1 MNEERTKARVA
12 VVTGAARGI
21 GRRVALVLAE
31 RGYAVAANDL
41 SAPEETLGELERV
54 GVAMLAIPGDVSD
67 EVIAREMVHRV
78 MESFGRV
85 DVLVNNA
92 GISAIVPAEETTLA
106 DWNQT
111 LAVNLT
117 GPFLMSREFGKE
129 MLHQGIGSIVNI
141 SSVAGLLGV
150 ADRAAYNAS
159 KHGLIGLTRT
169 LAAEWGGRGVRVNA
183 VCPGWVKTEM
193 DQEDQASG
201 GYTDADI
208 EGRTPMGRFATPEDI
223 ARAVAFLA
231 DPELSGYV
239 NGHALSV
246 DGGWYGDGSWESLR
260 RRKRGED
267 PKKIQERSYGET
279 KPRKWKGHGVDHRG
293 RGHDSPQGA

>member
-1 MNEERTKARVA
+1 MTELRVA

-21 GRRVALVLAE
+21 GREVALELAR

-41 SAPEETLGELERV
+41 RAPEATVEEVEKLGATALP
-54 GVAMLAIPGDVSD
+54 LPGDVSNEED
-67 EVIAREMVHRV
+67 AERMLAEVSGR
-78 MESFGRV
+78 FGRA

-92 GISAIVPAEETTLA
+92 GISHISPAEETRPE
-106 DWNQT
+106 DWRRV
-111 LAVNLT
+111 LEVNLT
-117 GPFLMSREFGKE
+117 GPFLMCREFGRA
-129 MLHQGIGSIVNI
+129 MLEQGAGSIVNV

-150 ADRAAYNAS
+150 ADRSAYNAS
-159 KHGLIGLTRT
+159 KHGLVGLTRT

-193 DQEDQASG
+193 DEEDQAGG

-208 EGRTPMGRFATPEDI
+208 EGRTPMGRFARPQDV

-231 DPELSGYV
+231 DPVESGYV

-246 DGGWYGDGSWESLR
+246 DGGWASDGSWESLR
-260 RRKRGED
+260 L
-267 PKKIQERSYGET
+267 S
-279 KPRKWKGHGVDHRG
+279 HR
-293 RGHDSPQGA
+293 

>member
-1 MNEERTKARVA
+1 MDEERAQARVA

-21 GRRVALVLAE
+21 GRKVALVLAE

-54 GVAMLAIPGDVSD
+54 GAEALALPGDVSN
-67 EVIAREMVHRV
+67 ETSVREMVRGV

-92 GISAIVPAEETTLA
+92 GISAIVPAEQTTLA
-106 DWNQT
+106 DWNRT

-117 GPFLMSREFGKE
+117 GPFLMSREFGNE
-129 MLHQGIGSIVNI
+129 MLRQQRGSIVNI
-141 SSVAGLLGV
+141 SSVAGLLGI

-183 VCPGWVKTEM
+183 ACPGWVKTEM
-193 DQEDQASG
+193 DQEDQSSG
-201 GYTDADI
+201 GYTDEDI
-208 EGRTPMGRFATPEDI
+208 EGRTPTGRFARPDDI

-231 DPELSGYV
+231 DPEQSGYV

-260 RRKRGED
+260 RSKRG
-267 PKKIQERSYGET
+267 
-279 KPRKWKGHGVDHRG
+279 
-293 RGHDSPQGA
+293 

>member
-1 MNEERTKARVA
+1 MDKEQKAVQVA

-21 GRRVALVLAE
+21 GRRVALVLAKL
-31 RGYAVAANDL
+31 GYAVAANDL
-41 SAPEETLGELERV
+41 SAPEGTLGELERV
-54 GVAMLAIPGDVSD
+54 GTKALAIPGDVSD
-67 EVIAREMVHRV
+67 EETVHEMVRGV
-78 MESFGRV
+78 MEGFGRV

-92 GISAIVPAEETTLA
+92 GISAIVPAEQTTLA
-106 DWNQT
+106 DWNRT
-111 LAVNLT
+111 LDVNLT
-117 GPFLMSREFGKE
+117 GPFLTCREFGKE
-129 MLHQGIGSIVNI
+129 MLRQGQGSIVNI

-150 ADRAAYNAS
+150 ADRVAYNAS

-193 DQEDQASG
+193 DQEDQTSG
-201 GYTDADI
+201 GYTDEDI

-231 DPELSGYV
+231 DPKLSGYV

-267 PKKIQERSYGET
+267 PGEIHERN
-279 KPRKWKGHGVDHRG
+279 
-293 RGHDSPQGA
+293 